1 MNDISKFSVR
11 VFAQVVATGHMQG
24 DAIVSSDYAIKVVN
38 ILYYHDE
45 QAAINEII
53 LINLF
58 PGKISRRVFI
68 YFQTIHSHVWRLIAV
83 NDILLTERGVS

>member
-1 MNDISKFSVR
+1 
-11 VFAQVVATGHMQG
+11 MQG

-53 LINLF
+53 LINFLQARSLEGFLF
-58 PGKISRRVFI
+58 I
-68 YFQTIHSHVWRLIAV
+68 FQQSIHMF
-83 NDILLTERGVS
+83 GG

>member
-1 MNDISKFSVR
+1 MR
-11 VFAQVVATGHMQG
+11 GYT
-24 DAIVSSDYAIKVVN
+24 IVSSGYAIKVVN

-53 LINLF
+53 LINF
-58 PGKISRRVFI
+58 FTGKISRRVYI
-68 YFQTIHSHVWRLIAV
+68 YFPTIHSHVWRLFAV

>member
-1 MNDISKFSVR
+1 MCQTGFLANKLDQQSINDISKFSVR

-53 LINLF
+53 WINF
-58 PGKISRRVFI
+58 FTGKVCRKSFFI
-68 YFQTIHSHVWRLIAV
+68 FKQSIHMF
-83 NDILLTERGVS
+83 GG